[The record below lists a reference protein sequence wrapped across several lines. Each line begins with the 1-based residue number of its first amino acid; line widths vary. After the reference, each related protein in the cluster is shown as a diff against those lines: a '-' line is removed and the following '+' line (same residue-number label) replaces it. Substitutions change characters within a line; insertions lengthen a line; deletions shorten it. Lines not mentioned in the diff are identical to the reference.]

1 MSSLYLN
8 GQGFLNVRNKYLLPL
23 VGSSV
28 TREKACF
35 WTVTEL
41 IERCAKKIVRDS
53 DSTKITF
60 LKEDFYR
67 MLIAEVSLF
76 QIKRMRQHECIVAL
90 KKSANWKF
98 VTLYYDLFFSSFI
111 LLLFLHRGFV
121 FIDENNA
128 RRIEDLLNQ
137 SSTDDIFRFPKGN
150 YFFWADTQENDDD
163 DLVVV
168 SFAPRKDNTHEA
180 LWKTLPDIVKKEIYE
195 FADTDEKAIYGTLN
209 EYVKTYGATFPSQTR
224 NFYNYSPLSAEND
237 INNQIM
243 FVIDQDRDLIKDAL
257 RFQIKKNDGW
267 PEKAQAA
274 QYYREII
281 SLLTD
286 YLYKE
291 YISRGNEKN
300 EFYQLLSSK
309 KKNLNQN

>member
-1 MSSLYLN
+1 VN
-8 GQGFLNVRNKYLLPL
+8 
-23 VGSSV
+23 SSV
-28 TREKACF
+28 TQEKACF
-35 WTVTEL
+35 WTVTGL
-41 IERCAKKIVRDS
+41 IKRCAKKIERDS
-53 DSTKITF
+53 HSTKITF

-76 QIKRMRQHECIVAL
+76 QIKRMRQHECMIAL
-90 KKSANWKF
+90 QKSANWKF

-121 FIDENNA
+121 FIDDDSA
-128 RRIEDLLNQ
+128 KLIEDLLNQ
-137 SSTDDIFRFPKGN
+137 TSSNDDVFSFPKGN
-150 YFFWADTQENDDD
+150 YFFWAETQECEDDD
-163 DLVVV
+163 QVVV

-195 FADTDEKAIYGTLN
+195 YADTDEKAIYGALN

-224 NFYNYSPLSAEND
+224 NFYNYSPLSAKND
-237 INNQIM
+237 IKNQIL
-243 FVIDQDRDLIKDAL
+243 FVYEQDRDLIKDAL
-257 RFQIKKNDGW
+257 RFQIKKDDGW

-281 SLLTD
+281 SLLTN
-286 YLYKE
+286 YLYNE

-300 EFYQLLSSK
+300 EFYQFLRSRK
-309 KKNLNQN
+309 QT